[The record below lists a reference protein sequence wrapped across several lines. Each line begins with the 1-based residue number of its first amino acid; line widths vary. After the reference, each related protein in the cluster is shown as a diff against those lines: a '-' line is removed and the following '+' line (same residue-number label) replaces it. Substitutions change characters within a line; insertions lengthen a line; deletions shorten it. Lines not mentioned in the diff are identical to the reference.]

1 MEKNIS
7 EQPQLN
13 KIPTKRKTSIKK
25 LPKKEVDT
33 IEGLIDAIEAIG
45 LEEFMEYIRSP
56 WKMLWPNFVAGIARG
71 F

>member
-7 EQPQLN
+7 EQTQLD
-13 KIPTKRKTSIKK
+13 KIPTKKKVSIKK
-25 LPKKEVDT
+25 LPKNEVDT
-33 IEGLIDAIEAIG
+33 VEGLIDAIEATG

-56 WKMLWPNFVAGIARG
+56 WKMLWPNFIAGIARG